1 MKNYIARLYNRIAYS
16 KSIGKTFNH
25 LTLSVNDKEIKQML
39 EVHRY
44 TIYKK
49 TLPWFIFGA
58 TCSLISHIINLLRGH
73 GTPFL
78 LLIGVLQQLYLIM
91 MWLLIKYKPLIATK
105 FIIIYTLIH
114 VVITNLVFRD

>member
-1 MKNYIARLYNRIAYS
+1 
-16 KSIGKTFNH
+16 
-25 LTLSVNDKEIKQML
+25 ML

-49 TLPWFIFGA
+49 TLPWFFLGS

-78 LLIGVLQQLYLIM
+78 LLIGVLQELYLIM